1 MTNSSSKKY
10 KKNNKVNEERTQE
23 NAANNV
29 AKELFQDSDEVEVL
43 KAESPSSL
51 SSDVLGRQDLSKS
64 GREDLSDV
72 SGQQD
77 LSSLNK
83 VLNAIQKLDNKIE
96 NLGYKVKQVEFNQ
109 TQSDN
114 KVEKIN
120 QKVRT
125 SLQGAKSGLLLSH
138 DDEDDS
144 DFFYLKNET
153 GGSFSE
159 TAGAP
164 ESWMTGSLTSQKKV
178 LPSKIFL
185 ADFGISTETNTDSD
199 TDPQQAS
206 ANPGVFDG
214 EIKLDDLLGDEN
226 PFINAKINQKN
237 RRMTINN
244 IPGVIPNVANANSNG
259 ATVMVQPYVITEE
272 EKMKYITL
280 KSIKRLLESYALFKA
295 SSLDNTKTLIY
306 FIKKE
311 CQDKLIAKQLL
322 LQTPLSRWIN
332 PQCIYLA
339 SDAHTERMLSDYIRP
354 TSRDDFVNQFTQAM
368 THPAWRK
375 DLEFN
380 TVNYYKDIFPHVTL
394 FLEECVIYNDYLR
407 RGAKEFEIDY
417 MPKVEWGKSDPGG
430 LFRIALAILHP
441 YQDNFIQILKEDVL
455 KKIKSMD
462 VFIKYFTLVN
472 TEISKSSLE
481 ILQKNNLM
489 KKPQSFT
496 TIAAQ
501 ARKKSDDFKEY
512 KSKVVRAATTS
523 KKAYS
528 KYPSR
533 GSLNELEGL
542 DDEGVAN
549 DNDQLQTELSD
560 RDDWNLDE
568 EEWSQ
573 KYDDNVA
580 HREWVSKEIRNWHES
595 EVELALHALCAIE
608 PSSYTPRRNH
618 DGIKIYK
625 AKPVNTKEQTCFA
638 YAYGNCTA
646 GNSCVYSHD
655 PAKIKN
661 FLRTTYERLV
671 GAPSWDPKIATE
683 VGTMNNRG
691 QGGHVRRDNVG
702 SNHGG
707 GRGRGAF
714 QSPAA
719 NQKKITYSNDYSQSY
734 IIEVEKPNGNT
745 ENKSSDLPG
754 AGPNQPVSAEKSGSI
769 RSPSTSG
776 GRNESDC

>member
-1 MTNSSSKKY
+1 MTSSSKKN
-10 KKNNKVNEERTQE
+10 KRNNKVNEEKTQE
-23 NAANNV
+23 NTADDIV
-29 AKELFQDSDEVEVL
+29 KELFQDSDEVVSFDEGTN
-43 KAESPSSL
+43 PSSNVPKI
-51 SSDVLGRQDLSKS
+51 DRKDLPKNT
-64 GREDLSDV
+64 RK
-72 SGQQD
+72 D
-77 LSSLNK
+77 LSSLDK
-83 VLNAIQKLDNKIE
+83 VLKAIQKLDNKIE
-96 NLGYKVKQVEFNQ
+96 NLGVKVKQVEFNQ
-109 TQSDN
+109 AQSDN

-125 SLQGAKSGLLLSH
+125 SLQGAKNGSLPSH

-144 DFFYLKNET
+144 EFFYFKNDAE
-153 GGSFSE
+153 GSFKNRSE
-159 TAGAP
+159 
-164 ESWMTGSLTSQKKV
+164 GSENEVEGPFDAEGSERTLTSHKKI
-178 LPSKIFL
+178 LPSQKFL
-185 ADFGISTETNTDSD
+185 ADTGITGETIDD
-199 TDPQQAS
+199 THVGPKQKMMD
-206 ANPGVFDG
+206 PGVFDD

-226 PFINAKINQKN
+226 PFVNAKINQKN

-244 IPGVIPNVANANSNG
+244 IPGVIPKVANANNNG

-332 PQCIYLA
+332 PQCVYLA

-375 DLEFN
+375 DLEFS

-489 KKPQSFT
+489 KKPQSYT

-501 ARKKSDDFKEY
+501 ARKKSDEFKEY

-523 KKAYS
+523 KKAHS

-542 DDEGVAN
+542 DDEAVAN
-549 DNDQLQTELSD
+549 DDDQLQTELSD
-560 RDDWNLDE
+560 KDDWNLDE

-580 HREWVSKEIRNWHES
+580 HKEWVSKEIRNWDET
-595 EVELALHALCAIE
+595 EVELALHALCAIQ
-608 PSSYTPRRNH
+608 PTSYTPRRNH

-655 PAKIKN
+655 PVKIKN
-661 FLRTTYERLV
+661 FLRTSYERLV
-671 GAPSWDPKIATE
+671 GAPSWDPKITTE

-691 QGGHVRRDNVG
+691 QGGHARRDNVG
-702 SNHGG
+702 LNHGG
-707 GRGRGAF
+707 GRGRGVS

-719 NQKKITYSNDYSQSY
+719 NQKKVTYSNDYSQSY
-734 IIEVEKPNGNT
+734 IIEVEKSNGNT

-754 AGPNQPVSAEKSGSI
+754 TALNQPISAEKSGST

-776 GRNESDC
+776 GRDESDC